1 MDDCCR
7 SSHILSL
14 TAKKLTALENVG
26 NPLLCR
32 FLARWFLAGSLFKSY
47 FEVVCREQKY
57 DFTHM
62 LKLLLTSIFE
72 IWSMFVPCRYVGRSF
87 VKGGGRPTDI
97 LEKLNEM
104 AGFEPTEEIQLYEVS
119 FLPCLWTL
127 WTLSTVVAFTS
138 NTGVFDVKLMM
149 QVVSVV
155 CKYFCQFLRTL
166 PKNAFL
172 LLLLLRKSNLSQM
185 WCVSTLIRNPPSRI
199 AR

>member
-1 MDDCCR
+1 MHTWAGVAEHSSLRAVAVLLHLSSSLYHSVVYLVYFLYGSISSLRILCGQLNSRIPGETPMDDCCR

-32 FLARWFLAGSLFKSY
+32 FLACWFLAGSLFKSY

-72 IWSMFVPCRYVGRSF
+72 IWSVFVPCRYVGRSF

-119 FLPCLWTL
+119 SCLACGL
-127 WTLSTVVAFTS
+127 CELFQ
-138 NTGVFDVKLMM
+138 L
-149 QVVSVV
+149 
-155 CKYFCQFLRTL
+155 
-166 PKNAFL
+166 
-172 LLLLLRKSNLSQM
+172 
-185 WCVSTLIRNPPSRI
+185 
-199 AR
+199 

>member
-32 FLARWFLAGSLFKSY
+32 FLAHCFLASS
-47 FEVVCREQKY
+47 Y

-72 IWSMFVPCRYVGRSF
+72 IWSMFVPSRYVGRSF

-104 AGFEPTEEIQLYEVS
+104 AGFAPTEEIQLYEVS
-119 FLPCLWTL
+119 SCLACEL
-127 WTLSTVVAFTS
+127 CELFQ
-138 NTGVFDVKLMM
+138 L
-149 QVVSVV
+149 
-155 CKYFCQFLRTL
+155 
-166 PKNAFL
+166 
-172 LLLLLRKSNLSQM
+172 
-185 WCVSTLIRNPPSRI
+185 
-199 AR
+199 